1 MRAYG
6 NLGVISRRSMLGLA
20 VAASVAAAVPGQSN
34 AAETLKFLI
43 PWTQAQESNKLSA
56 DHVIASINKLSG
68 GEMEAKLF
76 GPSVVPPF
84 QQLQPISSGAFDLHY
99 TSSAYHAGAT
109 QVGMLTDAVARDQ
122 AKRRGS
128 GVWDMIDKHYTT
140 KHNAKVLGIA
150 GSTSYQFVLKNPI
163 GPDGGLKG
171 MKIRSTPAY
180 EPLIAHLGGISTQL
194 PPAQMYTSLQKGLVD
209 GVAFPVHSIVSLK
222 LNEVA
227 KYLVRPTFGTSTN
240 LLLINLDK
248 WKKLSPKHQQV
259 MLEVGK
265 SFEQALYDIPKK
277 VAERDEKTMLATG
290 SKIVQLSPKFA
301 SDIHNVFA
309 EGLWAR
315 ALKLQEADVKP
326 IVDLVKAKGITYAG
340 E

>member
-1 MRAYG
+1 MT
-6 NLGVISRRSMLGLA
+6 IFS
-20 VAASVAAAVPGQSN
+20 ASCSIRVLFGAAALSALIVPTGAW

-43 PWTQAQESNKLSA
+43 PWTPAQESNKLSA
-56 DHVIASINKLSG
+56 DHVIEVVKKLSG
-68 GEMEAKLF
+68 GELQAQLF
-76 GPSVVPPF
+76 GPSVVPSF
-84 QQLQPISSGAFDLHY
+84 QQLQPVSSGAFDLHY

-122 AKRRGS
+122 SKRRGS
-128 GVWDMIDKHYTT
+128 GVWDLIDKHYTT
-140 KHNAKVLGIA
+140 KHNVKVLGIA
-150 GSTSYQFVLKNPI
+150 GSTSYQFVLKNPV

-222 LNEVA
+222 LHEVA

-240 LLLINLDK
+240 LLLMNYDK
-248 WKKLSPKHQQV
+248 WKKLSPKQQQI
-259 MLEVGK
+259 MLDVGK

-277 VAERDEKTMLATG
+277 IADRDEKTMLDSG
-290 SKIVQLSPKFA
+290 SKIVNLAPKYA
-301 SDIHNVFA
+301 DDIHKVFA

-315 ALKLQEADVKP
+315 GLKLQEADVKP
-326 IVDLVKAKGITYAG
+326 IVDTVKAKGLTYAG